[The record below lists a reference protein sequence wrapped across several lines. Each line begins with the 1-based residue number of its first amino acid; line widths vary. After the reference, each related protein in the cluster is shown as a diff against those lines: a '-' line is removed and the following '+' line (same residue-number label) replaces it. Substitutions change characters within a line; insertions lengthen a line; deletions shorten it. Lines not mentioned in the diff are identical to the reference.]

1 MESALCLLAED
12 GRGLGSGPPPP
23 STPAAPAGI
32 LGLRRSFQEQREL
45 GMDGAWSWSR
55 PSPGPHALPQRHPWA
70 DPASLP
76 PASRPAG
83 LRAPRQSSVARC
95 SVRGGL
101 PPCRG
106 TDTSAHRPVP
116 LKRRH
121 PVTCTDR
128 VHASGFLAAHAGGEA
143 GCWRR
148 GVLTV
153 WLSSSFLSAGLS
165 VWEAALLLAR
175 GGKTQSAP
183 ETLLAGLAAPSV
195 RTWLGAQRIPGAAR
209 PVLGEGGNLS
219 KHPAGPW

>member
-1 MESALCLLAED
+1 MESALRHLAED

-95 SVRGGL
+95 SLRGGL
-101 PPCRG
+101 PPGRG

-116 LKRRH
+116 PQTATSRHMHRPGARVGLPGCPRRWGSW
-121 PVTCTDR
+121 V
-128 VHASGFLAAHAGGEA
+128 LAAGRAYRLAFVFLLIRRLVCLGG
-143 GCWRR
+143 CSPPSTR
-148 GVLTV
+148 GEDTV
-153 WLSSSFLSAGLS
+153 SSRNS
-165 VWEAALLLAR
+165 AR
-175 GGKTQSAP
+175 G
-183 ETLLAGLAAPSV
+183 
-195 RTWLGAQRIPGAAR
+195 LGRSLCADTAR
-209 PVLGEGGNLS
+209 CSEDPWGG
-219 KHPAGPW
+219 PTRFG